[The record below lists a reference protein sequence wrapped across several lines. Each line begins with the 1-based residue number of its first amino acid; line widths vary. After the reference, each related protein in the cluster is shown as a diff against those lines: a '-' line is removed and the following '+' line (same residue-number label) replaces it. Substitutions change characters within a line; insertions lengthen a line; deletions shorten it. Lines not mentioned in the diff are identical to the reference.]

1 MPYLI
6 VLAAGF
12 ILGKEWRRFQRALD
26 PVSGAA
32 SESFDKLYS
41 GVTRNVG
48 QKVEYLEDR
57 IAMRQARSVNS
68 R

>member
-6 VLAAGF
+6 ALAAGF
-12 ILGKEWRRFQRALD
+12 FLGKEWRKLKGALD
-26 PVSGAA
+26 PVSNAA
-32 SESFDKLYS
+32 AERFDRLYS
-41 GVTRNVG
+41 GVARDVG

-57 IAMRQARSVNS
+57 IALRQARGVHS

>member
-12 ILGKEWRRFQRALD
+12 ILGKEWRRLQRAIQ

-32 SESFDKLYS
+32 TASFDKLYS
-41 GVTRNVG
+41 EVARDVG

-57 IAMRQARSVNS
+57 VAMRQARGVHS

>member
-12 ILGKEWRRFQRALD
+12 ILGKEWRRFQRAID
-26 PVSGAA
+26 PVSDAA
-32 SESFDKLYS
+32 SASFDKLYS
-41 GVTRNVG
+41 EVARDVG

-57 IAMRQARSVNS
+57 IALRQARGVHS

>member
-6 VLAAGF
+6 ALAAGF
-12 ILGKEWRRFQRALD
+12 ILGKEWRRLKRAMD

-32 SESFDKLYS
+32 AERFDRLYS
-41 GVTRNVG
+41 GVARDVG

-57 IAMRQARSVNS
+57 IAMRQARGVHS